1 MALLPFFLRI
11 ERRPLLLG
19 TVRARLKR
27 SASPAGEDLEHG
39 EVIGDVLDVDD
50 DRELV
55 DGPVAIVVTNVPDV
69 AMVLQI

>member
-11 ERRPLLLG
+11 ELLWLPKDLISFSG
-19 TVRARLKR
+19 RESLK
-27 SASPAGEDLEHG
+27 AVEN
-39 EVIGDVLDVDD
+39 VLDVGGNVAE
-50 DRELV
+50 DRETV